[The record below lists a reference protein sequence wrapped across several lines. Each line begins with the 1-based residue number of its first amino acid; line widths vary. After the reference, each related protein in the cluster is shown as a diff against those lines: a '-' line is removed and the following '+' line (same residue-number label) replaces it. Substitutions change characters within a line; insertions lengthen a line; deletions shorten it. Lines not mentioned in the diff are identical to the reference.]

1 MIFLVV
7 LGHIEYNDW
16 GLNVNK
22 VIYAFHMPVFV
33 FLSGYFTSQN
43 TNEVKQRKWLKHILL
58 IYIFAQLAHF
68 ALEKGLEAFIKH
80 KAFDSSLITWNA
92 IIFPRLAL
100 WYLICLIYWRL
111 AIWKV
116 FSKVGDTKLLC
127 LSCVLALVSGIIPID
142 HDFAFQRAFAFFPFF
157 VLGMLFRKQNLMTKL
172 SNIPYTY
179 ALMGLFVGLVIAR
192 LLPTYMPKFHYS
204 TWQDPVLRVIQSGLG
219 LFLCLLIIR
228 VLRVDTIERFAKYG
242 VYTLWIFIGHT
253 YLIVIGEKTF
263 PILGISFNLISALI
277 LTSIYCALFIC
288 LAKLFHSQKSKHA

>member
-1 MIFLVV
+1 
-7 LGHIEYNDW
+7 
-16 GLNVNK
+16 
-22 VIYAFHMPVFV
+22 
-33 FLSGYFTSQN
+33 
-43 TNEVKQRKWLKHILL
+43 
-58 IYIFAQLAHF
+58 
-68 ALEKGLEAFIKH
+68 
-80 KAFDSSLITWNA
+80 
-92 IIFPRLAL
+92 
-100 WYLICLIYWRL
+100 
-111 AIWKV
+111 
-116 FSKVGDTKLLC
+116 
-127 LSCVLALVSGIIPID
+127 
-142 HDFAFQRAFAFFPFF
+142 
-157 VLGMLFRKQNLMTKL
+157 MTKL

-288 LAKLFHSQKSKHA
+288 LAKLSDNQWELIKKEWDL